1 MIAEHLQK
9 RNIMDY
15 LHYISGP
22 AIGALIGYCTNYIAV
37 KMLFHPYKE
46 VKLFGLTLPFTPG
59 VIPKNKPR
67 LARAISRAVADV
79 LLTKE
84 DIAGLITDAAI
95 DSAGTALVAGSGLFG
110 EGSPNDLA
118 RRFGMDGLHTEQL
131 EDYLTDKVWEGIKTI
146 DIGSIVAAKANEV
159 VRSNPMLSFL
169 PVGSIIATIKA
180 KVGEYVDSEECRMK
194 IAVVVSAKVAELKE
208 APTGETLA
216 SVGMSETA
224 AEGLVV
230 SVIHRLLDTYLEP
243 VLNMLHIDRIIEDKI
258 NDMDIAM
265 FEELVMSVMKNELNA
280 IVNLGFFIGLIIG
293 VINIFI

>member
-1 MIAEHLQK
+1 
-9 RNIMDY
+9 MDY

-216 SVGMSETA
+216 SIGMSETA

-230 SVIHRLLDTYLEP
+230 SVIHRLLDSYLEP

>member
-1 MIAEHLQK
+1 
-9 RNIMDY
+9 MDY

-84 DIAGLITDAAI
+84 HIAGLITNAAI

>member
-1 MIAEHLQK
+1 ME
-9 RNIMDY
+9 Y

-22 AIGALIGYCTNYIAV
+22 LIGAIIGYFTNYIAV
-37 KMLFHPYKE
+37 KMLFHPYNE
-46 VKLFGLTLPFTPG
+46 VKFLGIKLPFTPG

-84 DIAGLITDAAI
+84 DLAGLITDSAVQ
-95 DSAGTALVAGSGLFG
+95 SAGTAIVESSGLFG
-110 EGSPNDLA
+110 DKTPDQLA
-118 RRFGMDGLHTEQL
+118 QAFGMDGLDTENA
-131 EDYLTDKVWEGIKTI
+131 EEYLTDKVYEGIQSL
-146 DIGSIVAAKANEV
+146 DIGDIVASKAMEV

-180 KVGEYVDSEECRMK
+180 KVSEYVDSEDCRMK
-194 IAVVVSAKVAELKE
+194 IAIVVHNKVAELKS

-216 SVGMSETA
+216 ELGLTVAS

-230 SVIHRLLDTYLEP
+230 SMVQQLLDKYTEP
-243 VLNMLHIDRIIEDKI
+243 VLEMLHIDTIIEDKI

-265 FEELVMSVMKNELNA
+265 FEDLVMSVMKNELNA

-293 VINIFI
+293 VVNIFI

>member
-1 MIAEHLQK
+1 ME
-9 RNIMDY
+9 Y

-22 AIGALIGYCTNYIAV
+22 LVGAIIGYFTNYIAV

-46 VKLFGLTLPFTPG
+46 VKVFGKALPFTPG

-67 LARAISRAVADV
+67 LARAIARAVSDV

-84 DIAGLITDAAI
+84 DMAGLITDAAV
-95 DSAGTALVAGSGLFG
+95 DSAGSALVSGSGLFG
-110 EGSPNDLA
+110 NASPEDLA
-118 RRFGMDGLHTEQL
+118 RRFGMDELHTEQL
-131 EDYLTDKVWEGIKTI
+131 EEFLTEKVWEGIKRM
-146 DIGSIVAAKANEV
+146 DVGEIVAAKANEV

-169 PVGSIIATIKA
+169 PVGSIISTIQN
-180 KVGEYVDSEECRMK
+180 KVGEYVDSEECRMQ
-194 IAVVVSAKVAELKE
+194 IAVVVTEKVAELKN

-216 SVGMSETA
+216 ALGMTETA

-230 SVIHRLLDTYLEP
+230 SVMHRLLDTYLEP
-243 VLNMLHIDRIIEDKI
+243 VLDLLHIDRIIEDKI
-258 NDMDIAM
+258 NNMDIAM

-293 VINIFI
+293 VVNIFI

>member
-1 MIAEHLQK
+1 
-9 RNIMDY
+9 MDY

-146 DIGSIVAAKANEV
+146 DIGSIVADKANEE

>member
-1 MIAEHLQK
+1 ME
-9 RNIMDY
+9 Y
-15 LHYISGP
+15 LHYLSGP
-22 AIGALIGYCTNYIAV
+22 LIGAFIGYCTNYIAV

-46 VKLFGLTLPFTPG
+46 VRFLGMKLPFTPG

-79 LLTKE
+79 LLTKQ

-110 EGSPNDLA
+110 KESPEELA
-118 RRFGMDGLHTEQL
+118 QRFGSDGLHTEQL
-131 EDYLTDKVWEGIKTI
+131 EEYLTDKVWEGLKTI
-146 DIGSIVAAKANEV
+146 DLGEIVAAKAMEV
-159 VRSNPMLSFL
+159 VRSNPMLSLL

-180 KVGEYVDSEECRMK
+180 KVGEYVYSEECRMK
-194 IAVVVSAKVAELKE
+194 ISVVVASKVAELKS

-216 SVGMSETA
+216 ALGMTA
-224 AEGLVV
+224 TEAEGLVV
-230 SVIHRLLDTYLEP
+230 SVMHRLLDTYLEP
-243 VLNMLHIDRIIEDKI
+243 VLNMLHIDTIIEDKI

>member
-1 MIAEHLQK
+1 
-9 RNIMDY
+9 MDY

-84 DIAGLITDAAI
+84 DIAGLITNAAI

-216 SVGMSETA
+216 SIGMSETA

>member
-1 MIAEHLQK
+1 
-9 RNIMDY
+9 MDY

-131 EDYLTDKVWEGIKTI
+131 EDYLTDKVWEGIKII

-194 IAVVVSAKVAELKE
+194 IAVVVSSKVAELKE

-216 SVGMSETA
+216 SIGMSETA

>member
-1 MIAEHLQK
+1 ME
-9 RNIMDY
+9 Y

-22 AIGALIGYCTNYIAV
+22 LIGALIGYCTNYIAV

-67 LARAISRAVADV
+67 LARAIGRAVADV

-84 DIAGLITDAAI
+84 DIAGLITDTAI
-95 DSAGTALVAGSGLFG
+95 DSAGTALVTGSGLFG
-110 EGSPNDLA
+110 SASPNDLA
-118 RRFGMDGLHTEQL
+118 LRFGMDELCTEQL
-131 EDYLTDKVWEGIKTI
+131 EEYLTDKVWEGVKTM
-146 DIGSIVAAKANEV
+146 DIGGIVAAKANEV

-169 PVGSIIATIKA
+169 PVGSIIGTIKG
-180 KVGEYVDSEECRMK
+180 KVGEYVDSEECRAK
-194 IAVVVSAKVAELKE
+194 IAVVVTAKVAELKS

-216 SVGMSETA
+216 ALGMSETA
-224 AEGLVV
+224 AEGLVIDI
-230 SVIHRLLDTYLEP
+230 IHRLMDTYLEP
-243 VLNMLHIDRIIEDKI
+243 VLNMLHIDTIIEDKI

-293 VINIFI
+293 VVNIFI

>member
-1 MIAEHLQK
+1 
-9 RNIMDY
+9 MDY

-216 SVGMSETA
+216 SIGMSETA

>member
-1 MIAEHLQK
+1 ME
-9 RNIMDY
+9 Y

-22 AIGALIGYCTNYIAV
+22 LIGALIGYCTNYIAV

-46 VKLFGLTLPFTPG
+46 VKVFGLTLPFTPG

-79 LLTKE
+79 LLTKD

-95 DSAGTALVAGSGLFG
+95 DSAGTALVSGSGLFR

-118 RRFGMDGLHTEQL
+118 QRFGMDELHTEQL

-146 DIGSIVAAKANEV
+146 DIGAIVAAKANEV
-159 VRSNPMLSFL
+159 VRANPMLAFL
-169 PVGSIIATIKA
+169 PVGSIIGTIKA

-194 IAVVVSAKVAELKE
+194 IAVVVSAKVDELKA

-216 SVGMSETA
+216 AVGMTVTA

-293 VINIFI
+293 IVNIFI

>member
-1 MIAEHLQK
+1 ME
-9 RNIMDY
+9 Y
-15 LHYISGP
+15 LHYLSGP
-22 AIGALIGYCTNYIAV
+22 IIGAFIGYCTNYIAV

-46 VKLFGLTLPFTPG
+46 VKLFGWTLPFTPG

-67 LARAISRAVADV
+67 LARAIGRAVADV

-84 DIAGLITDAAI
+84 DLAGLITDTAI

-110 EGSPNDLA
+110 EASPNDLA
-118 RRFGMDGLHTEQL
+118 LRFGADGLYTEPL
-131 EDYLTDKVWEGIKTI
+131 EDYLTEKVWEGIKTI
-146 DIGSIVAAKANEV
+146 DMGGIVAAKANEV
-159 VRSNPMLSFL
+159 VRAMPMLGFL
-169 PVGSIIATIKA
+169 PVGSIIGTIKA
-180 KVGEYVDSEECRMK
+180 KVGEYVDSEECRLK
-194 IAVVVSAKVAELKE
+194 IAAVVSAKVEEIKS
-208 APTGETLA
+208 APAGETLA
-216 SVGMSETA
+216 SVGMTA
-224 AEGLVV
+224 TEAEGLVV
-230 SVIHRLLDTYLEP
+230 SVIHRLLDAYMEP